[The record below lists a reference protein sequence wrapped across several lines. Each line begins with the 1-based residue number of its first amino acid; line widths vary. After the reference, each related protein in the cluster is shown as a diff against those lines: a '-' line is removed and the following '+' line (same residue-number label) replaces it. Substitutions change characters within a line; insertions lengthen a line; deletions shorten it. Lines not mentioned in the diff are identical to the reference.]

1 MRRARVVRY
10 DRHMDAVPR
19 FDVIA
24 SFDDDRR
31 ARDAAEALL
40 RDGVVP
46 SAVSVMR
53 TTPSVERAES
63 PFFVRVVLVIVWWS
77 ILGTIVGVAIGFGLW
92 KAGIGPVG
100 TTGIIL
106 QTISWGIFGHLIA
119 GMWAGYALLAD
130 RSKREFAP
138 PASEPRTIV
147 TVRCDDRM
155 QLDRARRALSQH
167 GPKSV
172 QERAG

>member
-1 MRRARVVRY
+1 
-10 DRHMDAVPR
+10 MDAVPR

-31 ARDAAEALL
+31 AREAADALM

-46 SAVSVMR
+46 SAVSVTR
-53 TTPSVERAES
+53 TAPSVEGAEP

-77 ILGTIVGVAIGFGLW
+77 IIGTLVGVAIGFGVA
-92 KAGIGPVG
+92 KAIGPDG
-100 TTGIIL
+100 TMGIVL

-119 GMWAGYALLAD
+119 GMWAGYVLLAD

-138 PASEPRTIV
+138 PAAEPRTIV
-147 TVRCDDRM
+147 SVRCDDRL
-155 QLDRARRALSQH
+155 QLDRARRALSQY